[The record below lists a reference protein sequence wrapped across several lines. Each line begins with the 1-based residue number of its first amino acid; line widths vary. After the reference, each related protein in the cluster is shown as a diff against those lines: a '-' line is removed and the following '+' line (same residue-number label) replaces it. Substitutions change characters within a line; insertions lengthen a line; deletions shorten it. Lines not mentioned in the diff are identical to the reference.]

1 MLGDTVVRLW
11 RLYQTP
17 LGKRLFRYSMVSVVS
32 TIVSLGTLAIVYGV
46 FRVWTEVPSTLFA
59 NLVAVVPSYYLNRN
73 WAWGKSGRS
82 HVTREVLP
90 FWVASVAGILLS
102 ILTSSEARDF
112 SLAHHLHHFGSTVI
126 VEGANIF
133 AFGVLWVLKFLVFNR
148 LFHVTPEAELE
159 EELHHEHAQEV
170 GEALAAGGADG
181 SVAS

>member
-1 MLGDTVVRLW
+1 MLGDTAVRLW

-82 HVTREVLP
+82 HVTREVVP

-102 ILTSSEARDF
+102 IVTSSGARDF
-112 SLAHHLHHFGSTVI
+112 SQRHHFHHFGSTVV

-133 AFGVLWVLKFLVFNR
+133 AFGVLWVLKFVVFNR

-159 EELHHEHAQEV
+159 EELHHHHVEEPDTSM
-170 GEALAAGGADG
+170 AAGSAEGGLA
-181 SVAS
+181 